1 MMNTKKIYN
10 FLAQSTWRY
19 PLPGVSNGI
28 HHVMNA
34 DPYVGLWGG
43 RDCRD
48 SPVQTNRNCDC
59 SPGKCLAEDNYINQL
74 EAEFKYSLPRGRCAA
89 MFAESIQGVGGT
101 VQFPRNYIK
110 RAMALVRENGGLFI
124 SDEVQTGFA
133 RTGEHYWGFEAHGI
147 VPDIVT
153 MAKGIGNGF
162 PIGAVVTTE
171 KISQVLT
178 QALHFNTY
186 GGNPLACAV
195 GMAVM
200 DVSH

>member
-1 MMNTKKIYN
+1 M
-10 FLAQSTWRY
+10 
-19 PLPGVSNGI
+19 SNGI